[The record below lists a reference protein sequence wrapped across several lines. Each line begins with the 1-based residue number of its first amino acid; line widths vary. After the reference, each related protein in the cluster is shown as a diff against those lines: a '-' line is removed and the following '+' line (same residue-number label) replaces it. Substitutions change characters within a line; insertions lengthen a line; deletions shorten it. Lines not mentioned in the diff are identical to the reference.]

1 MTEGGQERENV
12 NREREKLGLMEGVR
26 KGGKKRDRNKKK
38 KGKRK
43 GGRPKEGAAQ
53 IQVLAEGLK
62 KRLKIECR
70 TSEH

>member
-38 KGKRK
+38 RAKEREGGQKREQLRFK
-43 GGRPKEGAAQ
+43 CWQRG
-53 IQVLAEGLK
+53 
-62 KRLKIECR
+62 
-70 TSEH
+70 